1 MAFHPLPP
9 LSFLCEC
16 FEYRGATGEFFW
28 KRRPDHHF
36 QQPNHAENWN
46 IQHAGNRAF
55 VSVDKDGYMRCEVRH
70 EGRRYRLTA
79 GRVAVMMAYGIEAET
94 VDHRNHVTGDN
105 RLSNLRPAT
114 NQQNIWHRKS
124 QGYRSRPL
132 RGAFPSGPN
141 WTSKVTHNGE
151 HIRLGTFK
159 TEIEAHRAY
168 EATAKRLRGEFHAPP
183 VT

>member
-16 FEYRGATGEFFW
+16 FVYDAGTGEFFW

-36 QQPNHAENWN
+36 QHPDHADNWN
-46 IQHAGNRAF
+46 AQFAGSRTFSWDADEGYCRA
-55 VSVDKDGYMRCEVRH
+55 EVRYQ
-70 EGRRYRLTA
+70 GRRYRLRA
-79 GRVAVMMAYGIEAET
+79 ARVAFLMAYGLEPEMI
-94 VDHRNHVTGDN
+94 DHINHQTDDD
-105 RLSNLRPAT
+105 RLVNLRPAT
-114 NQQNIWHRKS
+114 PRQNRWNQKD
-124 QGYRSRPL
+124 QGPRSRRL

-141 WTSKVTHNGE
+141 WTSKIRHNGE

-168 EATAKRLRGEFHAPP
+168 EATAKRLRGEFHPP
-183 VT
+183 A